1 MRGWMKDER
10 QMICCCSDGTR
21 PVIFKIDRLD
31 YQRVSIKGM
40 GCENCEK
47 KIRAAFEAL
56 PGVKEVTASH
66 ETGVAEVFLLDEVKS
81 VKALA
86 DKDDVYV
93 TSNLMDDYIEFFS
106 KANWMVGQEIK
117 RPHFP
122 GQDNK

>member
-56 PGVKEVTASH
+56 PGMKEVTASH
-66 ETGVAEVFLLDEVKS
+66 ETGVAEVFLEAGVPEKTKGMYE
-81 VKALA
+81 KALSGIEGYEVTGVEYRY
-86 DKDDVYV
+86 DSYNFGDDFTIRKFAFPVY
-93 TSNLMDDYIEFFS
+93 
-106 KANWMVGQEIK
+106 
-117 RPHFP
+117 
-122 GQDNK
+122 

>member
-66 ETGVAEVFLLDEVKS
+66 EIGVAEVFLEAGVPEKTKGMYEKGPLRHRRLRSHRSRRIIIYKVREELRDE
-81 VKALA
+81 
-86 DKDDVYV
+86 
-93 TSNLMDDYIEFFS
+93 
-106 KANWMVGQEIK
+106 
-117 RPHFP
+117 R
-122 GQDNK
+122 

>member
-56 PGVKEVTASH
+56 PGMKEVTASH
-66 ETGVAEVFLLDEVKS
+66 ETGVAEVFLEAGVPEKTKGMYEKPS
-81 VKALA
+81 PA
-86 DKDDVYV
+86 
-93 TSNLMDDYIEFFS
+93 S
-106 KANWMVGQEIK
+106 KATKSQESKNNYI
-117 RPHFP
+117 
-122 GQDNK
+122 